1 VSGRTTVVFTSWS
14 GRYSDSPR
22 AISEELH
29 RRGADVEHVWLLG
42 DGAGPVP
49 AHVRAVPAVGPEA
62 EAALAAAPYIV
73 SNDMLEHAFTKAPGA
88 RFLQTWHGTPLKRI
102 AFDVARPAFAG
113 ARQVYDVFMPRDVAR
128 WDVLLSPNPF
138 STGVLARA
146 FRYEG
151 PVVETGYPRN
161 DVLSSPERDA
171 IRARVRAELGLEDG
185 RRAVLYAPTWR
196 DSYEFAYAADPER
209 LARAAGDDVVLLVRA
224 HGLVRERTERVAAS
238 DAVRDV
244 SGHQDISELYL
255 AADALMTD
263 YSSAM
268 FDFAITGKPIVL
280 YVYDLEDYRDRMR
293 GFYFDLEA
301 EAPGP
306 LLRTEDEV
314 VAALADLGAVAARHA
329 DAHAA
334 FRARYCA
341 LEDGGAAGRA
351 IDVLFGD

>member
-1 VSGRTTVVFTSWS
+1 VSAPRRVVFASWS

-42 DGAGPVP
+42 ESAGPVP
-49 AHVRAVPAVGPEA
+49 AHVHAVPATGPEA
-62 EAALAAAPYIV
+62 EAALAAAPLIV
-73 SNDMLEHAFTKAPGA
+73 SNDVLEHDFAKAPGA
-88 RFLQTWHGTPLKRI
+88 RYLQTWHGTPLKRI
-102 AFDVARPAFAG
+102 AFDVERPAFAG
-113 ARQVYDVFMPRDVAR
+113 AQRVYDHFMPRDIAR

-138 STGVLARA
+138 STEVLARA
-146 FRYEG
+146 FRYDG

-161 DVLSSPERDA
+161 DVLSSPQADA

-185 RRAVLYAPTWR
+185 QRAVLYAPTWR
-196 DSYEFAYAADPER
+196 DSYDFAYELDPER

-224 HGLVRERTERVAAS
+224 HGLVRERTRRVAAS

-306 LLRTEDEV
+306 LARTEEEV
-314 VAALADLGAVAARHA
+314 VAALADLDGVGARYAG
-329 DAHAA
+329 AHAA

-341 LEDGGAAGRA
+341 LEDGRAAARA